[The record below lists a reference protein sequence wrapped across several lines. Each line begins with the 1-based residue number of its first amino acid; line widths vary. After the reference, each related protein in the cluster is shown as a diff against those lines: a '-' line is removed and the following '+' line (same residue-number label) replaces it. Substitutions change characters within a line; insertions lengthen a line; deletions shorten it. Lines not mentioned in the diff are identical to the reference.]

1 MTDTLTASAEDR
13 IRAAMRQLLDGPVPD
28 GLKCDVKSLC
38 QLSGVP
44 RATFYR
50 TYPHL
55 KAEFEEQRG
64 IGRAAGQQPDP
75 RLAQIDRLKAEVTEL
90 RARLVTRQ
98 AEIDDLKTFR
108 AQALSRLV
116 AQHDELTTLRQHAGP
131 IVAQNQTAPTPKDSS
146 TAATPAAPP
155 APGASRHSRRTAP
168 CPTCGN
174 EPADASS
181 LWSQRQDLTINWLE
195 ADPTRPGEIIDV
207 RHCTKCQPNQ
217 NISSADCAMCD
228 NGPILVGDLADE
240 LIELDQVPE
249 PVRRWLLDHGWHDHA
264 RHGLICPDHDLVM

>member
-1 MTDTLTASAEDR
+1 MTDTLTASAENR
-13 IRAAMRQLLDGPVPD
+13 IRAAMRQLLGGPVPD

-55 KAEFEEQRG
+55 RAEFEQQRG

-75 RLAQIDRLKAEVTEL
+75 RLAQIDRLKAEVTAL
-90 RARLVTRQ
+90 RARLAARQ
-98 AEIDDLKTFR
+98 AEIDDLKAFR
-108 AQALSRLV
+108 TQALSRLA
-116 AQHDELTTLRQHAGP
+116 AQHDELTTLRRHTGP
-131 IVAQNQTAPTPKDSS
+131 VVAQNQAAPTATDPST
-146 TAATPAAPP
+146 TAAPAAPP
-155 APGASRHSRRTAP
+155 APGSSRQGRRAEP

-181 LWSQRQDLTINWLE
+181 LWSQRQDLNISWLE
-195 ADPTRPGEIIDV
+195 VDPTRPGEIIEV
-207 RHCTKCQPNQ
+207 RHCAKCQPRQ
-217 NISSADCAMCD
+217 HVSSADCALCD

-240 LIELDQVPE
+240 LTKLHQVPE
-249 PVRRWLLDHGWHDHA
+249 PVRRWLLDHGWHDHP
-264 RHGLICPDHDLVM
+264 RHGLICPDHALVM

>member
-55 KAEFEEQRG
+55 RVEFEEQRG
-64 IGRAAGQQPDP
+64 IARAAGQQPDP
-75 RLAQIDRLKAEVTEL
+75 RLAQIDRLKTEVTEL
-90 RARLVTRQ
+90 RARLAARQ

-108 AQALSRLV
+108 TRALSRLA
-116 AQHDELTTLRQHAGP
+116 AQHDELTTLHQRTGP
-131 IVAQNQTAPTPKDSS
+131 VVAQNQTAS
-146 TAATPAAPP
+146 TTTDPSTTTAPAAPP
-155 APGASRHSRRTAP
+155 APGASRRGRGAEP

-174 EPADASS
+174 EPAGANS
-181 LWSQRQDLTINWLE
+181 LWSQRQDLTITWLE
-195 ADPTRPGEIIDV
+195 ADPTRPGEIIEV
-207 RHCTKCQPNQ
+207 RHCTKCQPRQ
-217 NISSADCAMCD
+217 HISSSDCALCD

-240 LIELDQVPE
+240 LTELDQVPE

-264 RHGLICPDHDLVM
+264 RHGLICPDHALVM